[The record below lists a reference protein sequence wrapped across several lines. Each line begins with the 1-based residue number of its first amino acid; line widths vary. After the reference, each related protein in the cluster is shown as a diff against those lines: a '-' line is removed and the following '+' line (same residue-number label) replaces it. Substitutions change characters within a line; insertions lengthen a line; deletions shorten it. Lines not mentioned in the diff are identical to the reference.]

1 MVYYSVSHGLNPGI
15 YTTWKE
21 CQKNISGYS
30 KAVFKKFND
39 LDSAKKFLKDNS
51 KTHNKNN
58 NITNKSEKIVVYT
71 DGACSNNGSS
81 IARAG
86 FGVYFG
92 ENDSRNVSKKVEG
105 KQTNNVAELSAII
118 EVSDILKKE
127 LRLGY
132 LIEIWTDSEY
142 SIKCCTN
149 YGKKQDDNGWEKN
162 IKNKKLVKKAYT
174 TFKKYSN
181 VEFKYIKAH
190 TDKKD
195 IHSIGNDQ
203 ADKLANLA
211 IGLESCP
218 YQDNEIKNKIFLDIP
233 FSQKDKA
240 KALGANWDIDEK
252 KWFIKNKKIT
262 ESSYLFDDN
271 DIKLIN
277 NCYSSIIKQ

>member
-51 KTHNKNN
+51 KIENN
-58 NITNKSEKIVVYT
+58 NKSNNSNKIIVYT
-71 DGACSNNGSS
+71 DGACSNNGLSS
-81 IARAG
+81 AKAG
-86 FGVYFG
+86 FGIYFG
-92 ENDSRNVSKKVEG
+92 ENDSRNVSKKVDG

-118 EVSDILKKE
+118 EVSNILKKE
-127 LRLGY
+127 LKKGVFV
-132 LIEIWTDSEY
+132 EIWTDSEY
-142 SIKCCTN
+142 SIKCCTT

-162 IKNKKLVKKAYT
+162 IKNKKLVKKAYDI
-174 TFKKYSN
+174 FKRYSN

-218 YQDNEIKNKIFLDIP
+218 YQEDIIENKIFLDIP
-233 FSQKDKA
+233 FAQKDKA
-240 KALGANWDIDEK
+240 KALGATWDSNEK
-252 KWFIKNKKIT
+252 KWFIENKKKDA
-262 ESSYLFDDN
+262 SSYLFDDN

-277 NCYSSIIKQ
+277 NFFNSIIKH